1 MIWLTNVR
9 PNAAKEP
16 LMTNHPTA
24 GAEETRPAPEQLGT
38 LLVKRGLITA
48 EQLTAAL
55 ADQQASGE
63 PLGKIVVARG
73 FVSPAMVAQALATQH
88 GGLLKT
94 EYGFATGFG
103 SASGSPVAML
113 SAPPVTQRVIGRP
126 AAEKPAAV
134 AAPAVPTAPDADS
147 LRDEIAHASAETER
161 LRDDNERLAQLRG
174 ELEQRLAAESQRA
187 AALERELASAKEA
200 APASDGEERIAALEA
215 EVASRD
221 AAIADF
227 KQTGESWKAALA
239 ERDDAIRDL
248 VAARDEA
255 LARVNAAQNDSAEA
269 SVPEAELQALKAE
282 HEAKLAELA
291 AARDEVLMQ
300 LRATKAEL
308 ASREAK
314 LPEIVAARDA
324 VAAELE
330 QAKASLAGHDT
341 AMANLIAE
349 HEAALAE
356 AAAAAPAAVT
366 DRWAAAE
373 RHLLFFQGS
382 EGYELVERSGPP
394 PAAGDRVEVPGQVC
408 LVTRIAASPAPGPR
422 LPCAYLIAA

>member
-1 MIWLTNVR
+1 M
-9 PNAAKEP
+9 K
-16 LMTNHPTA
+16 NHPTA

-48 EQLTAAL
+48 EQLATAL

-126 AAEKPAAV
+126 AAGEKPAA
-134 AAPAVPTAPDADS
+134 APPVKTGPDADS

-187 AALERELASAKEA
+187 ASLERELASAKEA
-200 APASDGEERIAALEA
+200 ASASGGEERIATLEA
-215 EVASRD
+215 ELASRD
-221 AAIADF
+221 AAIEDF
-227 KQTGESWKAALA
+227 KQTGEGWKAALA
-239 ERDDAIRDL
+239 ERDDAIREL

-255 LARVNAAQNDSAEA
+255 LAQVSAAQSGPADA
-269 SVPEAELQALKAE
+269 SVPEAELRALKAD
-282 HEAKLAELA
+282 HEAKIAELA
-291 AARDEVLMQ
+291 AARDDVLMQ

-324 VAAELE
+324 AAAELE
-330 QAKASLAGHDT
+330 QVKASLAGRD
-341 AMANLIAE
+341 AEIANLIAE

-356 AAAAAPAAVT
+356 VPTAAADP
-366 DRWAAAE
+366 WASAE

-394 PAAGDRVEVPGQVC
+394 PAAGDRVEVPGHTC
-408 LVTRIAASPAPGPR
+408 LVARIAASPAPGPR

>member
-1 MIWLTNVR
+1 M
-9 PNAAKEP
+9 K
-16 LMTNHPTA
+16 NHPTA

-126 AAEKPAAV
+126 AAGEKPAAV
-134 AAPAVPTAPDADS
+134 AAPPVRTEPDAES

-161 LRDDNERLAQLRG
+161 LRDDNERLAHLRG

-187 AALERELASAKEA
+187 ASLERELASAKDA
-200 APASDGEERIAALEA
+200 APASGGEQRIATLEA
-215 EVASRD
+215 ELASRD
-221 AAIADF
+221 AAIEDF
-227 KQTGESWKAALA
+227 KQTGEGWKAALT
-239 ERDDAIRDL
+239 ERDDAIREL

-255 LARVNAAQNDSAEA
+255 LAQVGAQRSEPAQT
-269 SVPEAELQALKAE
+269 SVPEAELQALKAD
-282 HEAKLAELA
+282 HEAKIAELA
-291 AARDEVLMQ
+291 AARDELLMQ

-324 VAAELE
+324 ATAELE
-330 QAKASLAGHDT
+330 QAKASLADRDA
-341 AMANLIAE
+341 AMASLIAE
-349 HEAALAE
+349 HETALADVP
-356 AAAAAPAAVT
+356 AAAT
-366 DRWAAAE
+366 DPWASAE
-373 RHLLFFQGS
+373 RHLLFFQGR
-382 EGYELVERSGPP
+382 EGYELVERAGAP
-394 PAAGDRVEVPGQVC
+394 PAAGDRVDVPGGTH
-408 LVTRIAASPAPGPR
+408 LVARIAASPAPGPR

>member
-1 MIWLTNVR
+1 
-9 PNAAKEP
+9 
-16 LMTNHPTA
+16 MTNHPTA
-24 GAEETRPAPEQLGT
+24 GAEETRPATEQLGT

-134 AAPAVPTAPDADS
+134 AAPPVPTAPDAES

-215 EVASRD
+215 EVV
-221 AAIADF
+221 
-227 KQTGESWKAALA
+227 
-239 ERDDAIRDL
+239 AIRHTL
-248 VAARDEA
+248 SW
-255 LARVNAAQNDSAEA
+255 RVTA
-269 SVPEAELQALKAE
+269 P
-282 HEAKLAELA
+282 
-291 AARDEVLMQ
+291 
-300 LRATKAEL
+300 LRAVRGL
-308 ASREAK
+308 R
-314 LPEIVAARDA
+314 RN
-324 VAAELE
+324 
-330 QAKASLAGHDT
+330 G
-341 AMANLIAE
+341 
-349 HEAALAE
+349 
-356 AAAAAPAAVT
+356 
-366 DRWAAAE
+366 
-373 RHLLFFQGS
+373 
-382 EGYELVERSGPP
+382 
-394 PAAGDRVEVPGQVC
+394 
-408 LVTRIAASPAPGPR
+408 
-422 LPCAYLIAA
+422 

>member
-1 MIWLTNVR
+1 
-9 PNAAKEP
+9 
-16 LMTNHPTA
+16 MTNHPTA
-24 GAEETRPAPEQLGT
+24 GAEEARPATEQLGT

-134 AAPAVPTAPDADS
+134 AAPPVPTAPDAES

-200 APASDGEERIAALEA
+200 APASDVEERIAALEA

-221 AAIADF
+221 AAIEDF
-227 KQTGESWKAALA
+227 KQTGESWKAALT

-255 LARVNAAQNDSAEA
+255 LARVNAAQTEPGEA

-330 QAKASLAGHDT
+330 QAKAALAGNET

-349 HEAALAE
+349 HEAALA
-356 AAAAAPAAVT
+356 AAAVPAPAA

-408 LVTRIAASPAPGPR
+408 LVTRIATSPAPGPR

>member
-16 LMTNHPTA
+16 SMTNHPTA
-24 GAEETRPAPEQLGT
+24 GAEDTRPAPEQLGT

-48 EQLTAAL
+48 EQLAAAL

-126 AAEKPAAV
+126 AGQKPAA
-134 AAPAVPTAPDADS
+134 AAPPVQTEPDAES

-161 LRDDNERLAQLRG
+161 LRDDNERLAHLRG
-174 ELEQRLAAESQRA
+174 ELEQRLAAESQRT
-187 AALERELASAKEA
+187 AALERELASAREA
-200 APASDGEERIAALEA
+200 APASDGKERIAALEA

-221 AAIADF
+221 AAIEDF
-227 KQTGESWKAALA
+227 KQTGEGWKAALA
-239 ERDDAIRDL
+239 ERDDAIREL

-255 LARVNAAQNDSAEA
+255 LARVSAALSEPSDA
-269 SVPEAELQALKAE
+269 SVPEADLQALKAE
-282 HEAKLAELA
+282 HEAKIAELA
-291 AARDEVLMQ
+291 AARDELLMQ
-300 LRATKAEL
+300 LRATNAEL

-330 QAKASLAGHDT
+330 QVKAALAGRDT
-341 AMANLIAE
+341 AMANLVAE
-349 HEAALAE
+349 HEAALA
-356 AAAAAPAAVT
+356 AAAAPAA

-382 EGYELVERSGPP
+382 EGYELVERAGPP